1 MTPALNETARLQLR
15 NVLCFALA
23 DGEVTDEEKEF
34 VNTLRQKLGFDRE
47 AFSEMVEDVR
57 RSPKKYSVPTTP
69 QSARQML
76 QLLAECAMSDD
87 RVSDNERSLLV
98 TIGQRVNMS
107 EVIIDEILGQ
117 VAVDKTGIED
127 ELQKTVDEMYEKF
140 GDWDEPTRR
149 AKMQALG
156 DEGQA
161 AVVPLLRLLES
172 YRVPDGCDNALEFK
186 RLAVEQLGRIGD
198 SRAVYYL
205 AQHVSFGDTDDEVN
219 DKALR
224 AACADAIS
232 KITGEGFPPD
242 QEGIENARQW
252 WLSRGSVEYT
262 NLAI

>member
-23 DGEVTDEEKEF
+23 DGEVTDEEKQF
-34 VNTLRQKLGFDRE
+34 VEKLRQKLGFDRE
-47 AFSEMVEDVR
+47 TFGEVVDDVR
-57 RSPKKYSVPTTP
+57 KDPKKYSVPTTP

-87 RVSDNERSLLV
+87 QVSSNERSLLV
-98 TIGQRVNMS
+98 TIGRRVNMS

-117 VAVDKTGIED
+117 VAVDKSGIED

-140 GDWDEPTRR
+140 GGWDEPARQ

-172 YRVPDGCDNALEFK
+172 YRVPDGCDNALEFD
-186 RLAVEQLGRIGD
+186 RLAAEQLGRIGD

-205 AQHVSFGDTDDEVN
+205 AQQVSFGDTDDEVN

-224 AACADAIS
+224 AACAEAIG
-232 KITGEGFPPD
+232 KITGEGFPPN

-252 WLSRGSVEYT
+252 WLSRGREQYT
-262 NLAI
+262 NLTL